1 MRNRR
6 GCEPQKGES
15 QYMKILEKGLV
26 GLAPRRIAA
35 GYTQQAFADEL
46 GIESRSL
53 IAMYETGKAWPRAS
67 ILPAMADLLG
77 CTIDELYERPE
88 DEGEARATARVA
100 PTDPIIPAREA

>member
-1 MRNRR
+1 
-6 GCEPQKGES
+6 
-15 QYMKILEKGLV
+15 MKILEKGLV

-35 GYTQQAFADEL
+35 GYTQQAFADAL
-46 GIESRSL
+46 GLGTKSRSL

-67 ILPAMADLLG
+67 NLQAIADLLG
-77 CTIDELYERPE
+77 CSIDELYERPE

>member
-1 MRNRR
+1 
-6 GCEPQKGES
+6 
-15 QYMKILEKGLV
+15 MKILEKGLV
-26 GLAPRRIAA
+26 GLAPRRIAT

-77 CTIDELYERPE
+77 CTIDELYEALPAE
-88 DEGEARATARVA
+88 ESVTQEEA
-100 PTDPIIPAREA
+100 